1 MLPLKLDN
9 KNLFQGGTIMTPA
22 TVRNSFFTILSNT
35 EDHIE
40 AFVNN
45 PGSDMTRHRYCDFK
59 NTVLATL
66 SFSMNRSNTELLN
79 FFGFKNKHIPS
90 KSAFTQQR
98 KKFNGNLYPHLLSS
112 FNKVIPLTKTFNGF
126 HLIAVD
132 GTDINL
138 PTDKHDTV
146 YRVKQARSD
155 NFYFQMHLN
164 ALYDIC
170 ENRFISAITQP
181 RPQMN
186 ENAAFCQLISEC
198 DMPDNTIFI
207 ADRGYIT
214 LNTLAHLLENNRYF
228 LIRAKSPT
236 SSGSMTKDIIAPNVP
251 SDKYVKINISRSEK
265 NRRKS
270 EADVFKKIGPNRKF
284 DYISDDDKKS
294 VYTMN
299 LRCTCIK
306 IDEDS
311 YEYLISNLPFEI
323 FSSKDLKALYWK
335 RWSIETSFRSLKY
348 ALSLVYLHSVNRDL
362 IIQEIF
368 AKMLLYNITAL
379 IHAYAQNSKELLE
392 RNRNKKHQYKV
403 SFDDT
408 VPITKA
414 LLKEPIKN
422 SIVKALLLRHLTAVN
437 VIVTSARHLRSQ
449 TVKPLNNR
457 A

>member
-1 MLPLKLDN
+1 
-9 KNLFQGGTIMTPA
+9 MTPS
-22 TVRNSFFTILSNT
+22 TVRNLFFSILSQT
-35 EDHIE
+35 EENID
-40 AFVNN
+40 AFVNH

-59 NTVLATL
+59 HTVLATL
-66 SFSMNRSNTELLN
+66 SFSMNRSNTELFN
-79 FFGFKNKHIPS
+79 FFGFKNTRIPS
-90 KSAFTQQR
+90 KSAFVQQR
-98 KKFNGNLYPHLLSS
+98 KKFNENLYPHLLSS
-112 FNKVIPLTKTFNGF
+112 FNKVAPLTKLFKDF
-126 HLIAVD
+126 HLVAID

-138 PTDKHDTV
+138 PTDKNDTV

-155 NFYFQMHLN
+155 NFYYQMHLN

-170 ENRFISAITQP
+170 ENRFIAAVTQP

-214 LNTLAHLLENNRYF
+214 YNTLAHLLEKHRFF
-228 LIRAKSPT
+228 LIRAKTPT
-236 SSGSMTKDIIAPNVP
+236 SSGSMTKDIMEPNVP
-251 SDKYVKINISRSEK
+251 DDKYVTIDISRSAK

-270 EADVFKKIGPNRKF
+270 NADFFKKLGYNRKF
-284 DYISDDDKKS
+284 DYISTDDTS
-294 VYTMN
+294 SIYTMT

-306 IDEDS
+306 IGEDS
-311 YEYLISNLPFEI
+311 YEYLISNLPFET

-368 AKMLLYNITAL
+368 AKMLLYNITSM

-392 RNRNKKHQYKV
+392 INRNRKHQYQV

-408 VPITKA
+408 VPIAKA
-414 LLKEPIKN
+414 LLREPTKN
-422 SIVKALLLRHLTAVN
+422 SIIKALLLRHLTAVK
-437 VIVTSARHLRSQ
+437 VIVKSPRHLRSQ

>member
-1 MLPLKLDN
+1 
-9 KNLFQGGTIMTPA
+9 MTPS
-22 TVRNSFFTILSNT
+22 TVRSRFFTVLSAT
-35 EDHIE
+35 EDNIR

-79 FFGFKNKHIPS
+79 YFGLNNKHIPS

-98 KKFNGNLYPHLLSS
+98 KKFNADLYPHLLAA
-112 FNKVIPLTKTFNGF
+112 FNEIVPLTKTFNGF
-126 HLIAVD
+126 HLVAID

-138 PTDKHDTV
+138 PTDKNDTV

-164 ALYDIC
+164 TLYDIC
-170 ENRFISAITQP
+170 ENRFISAVTQP
-181 RPQMN
+181 RPKMN

-198 DMPDNTIFI
+198 VMPDNTIFI

-214 LNTLAHLLENNRYF
+214 HNTLAHLLENNRYF
-228 LIRAKSPT
+228 LIRAKSPA
-236 SSGSMTKDIIAPNVP
+236 SSSSMTKDILKPNVP
-251 SDKYVKINISRSEK
+251 SDRYVTIDISRSEK

-270 EADVFKKIGPNRKF
+270 VADVFKKIGPKSKF
-284 DYISDDDKKS
+284 DCIPIDDKKTI
-294 VYTMN
+294 YTMN

-311 YEYLISNLPFEI
+311 YEYLISNLPFES
-323 FSSKDLKALYWK
+323 FTAEDLKALYWK

-368 AKMLLYNITAL
+368 AKMLLYNITSL
-379 IHAYAQNSKELLE
+379 IHTYAQNSKELLE
-392 RNRNKKHQYKV
+392 RNRNKKHQYNV

-408 VPITKA
+408 VPIAKA
-414 LLKEPIKN
+414 LLRKPVKN
-422 SIVKALLLRHLTAVN
+422 STIKALLLKHLTAIN
-437 VIVTSARHLRSQ
+437 VIVTSPRHLRSQ